1 MSDGKTRILRIIA
14 RLNVGGPAI
23 HTILL
28 TSALND
34 DAYESVLLCGRVED
48 DEKDMSYLAETKG
61 VKPVMISGL
70 GRKIDPMGDIRA
82 FVQIYR
88 YIRDFKPDIVHTH
101 TAKAGAL
108 GRIAAVLAGV
118 PVRVHTFHG
127 HIFDGYFGRVKTS
140 IFLSIER
147 VLAFFTRYIIVVSD
161 AQKRDISGKYAI
173 AGGDKVRVINL
184 GLELEEFAD
193 DDYPSEIR
201 KKFGIGAGSIV
212 VSIVGRLVPI
222 KNHRMFL
229 DAARRLVAQAPG
241 LDVKFL
247 VVGDGE
253 QRPFLERYSS
263 EIGLGDRVIFCGWV
277 EDMREVYSSSDII
290 ALTSLNEGTPVAVI
304 EAMASG
310 RPVVATDVGGVRDV
324 VEDSVTGYLVRSGD
338 DSVLSEKIMELASDK
353 CKRESFGKAGRSS
366 VIRRYSKERLVDDIK
381 RLYREALID
390 YNKCKKG
397 V

>member
-1 MSDGKTRILRIIA
+1 
-14 RLNVGGPAI
+14 
-23 HTILL
+23 
-28 TSALND
+28 
-34 DAYESVLLCGRVED
+34 VEEG
-48 DEKDMSYLAETKG
+48 EKDMSYLAGSKG
-61 VKPVMISGL
+61 VKPVMVTGL
-70 GRKIDPMGDIRA
+70 GRKIDLLADVRA

-88 YIRDFKPDIVHTH
+88 HIKDFKPDIVHTH

-118 PVRVHTFHG
+118 PIRVHTFHG

-140 IFLSIER
+140 IFLLVER

-173 AGGDKVRVINL
+173 AGEDKVRVINL
-184 GLELEEFAD
+184 GLELEKFTD
-193 DDYPSEIR
+193 DCYLSGIR
-201 KKFGIGAGSIV
+201 KKFGIGTGSIV

-222 KNHRMFL
+222 KNHKML
-229 DAARRLVAQAPG
+229 LNAARRLVVQAPG

-253 QRPFLERYSS
+253 QRPFLEGYSS
-263 EIGLGDRVIFCGWV
+263 EIGLGDKVIFCGWE
-277 EDMREVYSSSDII
+277 EDMREIYAGSDII

-310 RPVVATDVGGVRDV
+310 RPVVATDVGGVSDV

-338 DSVLSEKIMELASDK
+338 DAVFSEKLMELASDK
-353 CKRESFGKAGRSS
+353 LKRESFGKAGRSS
-366 VIRRYSKERLVDDIK
+366 VIRRYSKERLVEDIK